1 MASDKKDFK
10 MMTQAKQV
18 SRTLLLTALLVGG
31 LLGATGCDELLGD
44 GDYGYGGY
52 SSYDDYGW
60 YDGGGGND
68 GFYSNWYT
76 DTTINGDDS
85 GFYIAGDGFT
95 YTSGW

>member
-1 MASDKKDFK
+1 MASDKKNLT

-18 SRTLLLTALLVGG
+18 SRTLLLTALLVCG
-31 LLGATGCDELLGD
+31 LLGAAGCDDLLGG
-44 GDYGYGGY
+44 GDYGYGAY

-60 YDGGGGND
+60 YGGGGGND

-76 DTTINGDDS
+76 DTTINGDDT